1 MELNNRT
8 QNFAECEFMK
18 IYDYGNKIYYCDHED
33 RTDDI
38 GKLSAEELPETSPVW
53 CPLREKVNE

>member
-1 MELNNRT
+1 MNKTKNC
-8 QNFAECEFMK
+8 AECEFMNK
-18 IYDYGNKIYYCDHED
+18 YDYGKEIYYCDNEN